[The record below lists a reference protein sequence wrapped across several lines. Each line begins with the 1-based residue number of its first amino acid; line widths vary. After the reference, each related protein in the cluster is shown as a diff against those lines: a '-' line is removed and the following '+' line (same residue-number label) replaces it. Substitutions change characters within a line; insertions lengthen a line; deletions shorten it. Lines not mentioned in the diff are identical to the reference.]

1 MRLIGVGP
9 AVRNALDQATPSE
22 CLLVYQASDWA
33 DDLAGGSRPV
43 AVSLCPR
50 RARRAPG
57 PWADHHPVKSE
68 AAGGRYPGGSENC
81 QGSLSKSE

>member
-33 DDLAGGSRPV
+33 DDWPAEADR
-43 AVSLCPR
+43 SLYR
-50 RARRAPG
+50 SASPG
-57 PWADHHPVKSE
+57 PTGAGSVGRPPPCQSE
-68 AAGGRYPGGSENC
+68 AAGGRYPGGSENY
-81 QGSLSKSE
+81 QGVTLQV